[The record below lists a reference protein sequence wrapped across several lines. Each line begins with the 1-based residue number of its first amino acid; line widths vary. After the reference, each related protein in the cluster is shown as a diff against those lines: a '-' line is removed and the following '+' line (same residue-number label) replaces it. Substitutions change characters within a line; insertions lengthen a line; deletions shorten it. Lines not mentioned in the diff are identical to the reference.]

1 MKSFIKEFKEFAMK
15 GNVVDLA
22 VGMMIGS
29 SFGAIVTSLVNDIL
43 TPLISFIIGSPD
55 FSHLK
60 VLLIDKGEESVYLN
74 YGLFIQT
81 IFNFIIIAFCIF
93 LMVKTI
99 NKLRAP
105 KEELVTEPVISDE
118 TKALNEIISILKEK

>member
-93 LMVKTI
+93 L
-99 NKLRAP
+99 NG
-105 KEELVTEPVISDE
+105 
-118 TKALNEIISILKEK
+118 

>member
-1 MKSFIKEFKEFAMK
+1 
-15 GNVVDLA
+15 
-22 VGMMIGS
+22 MIGS

-93 LMVKTI
+93 LMVKAI
-99 NKLRAP
+99 NKLRTP